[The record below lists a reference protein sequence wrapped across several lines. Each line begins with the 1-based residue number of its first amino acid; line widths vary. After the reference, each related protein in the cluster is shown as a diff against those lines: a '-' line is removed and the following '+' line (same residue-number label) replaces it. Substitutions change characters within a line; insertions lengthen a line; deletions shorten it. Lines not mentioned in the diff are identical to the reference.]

1 MKKEHSTTRSV
12 IFTPHNTRKIAE
24 NKKIMVGYE
33 CTLGKKEPQ
42 HQSTTQLP
50 RFGQGQITLSISV
63 QVMIITIENRNMYLV
78 KPRLDFKTYSPDGDI
93 SKTSTQTN
101 KSNLRVPSSSL

>member
-33 CTLGKKEPQ
+33 CTLGKK
-42 HQSTTQLP
+42 
-50 RFGQGQITLSISV
+50 RTLK
-63 QVMIITIENRNMYLV
+63 NRNIY
-78 KPRLDFKTYSPDGDI
+78 
-93 SKTSTQTN
+93 
-101 KSNLRVPSSSL
+101 

>member
-33 CTLGKKEPQ
+33 CTLGKKK
-42 HQSTTQLP
+42 
-50 RFGQGQITLSISV
+50 TL
-63 QVMIITIENRNMYLV
+63 ENRNIYLV

>member
-33 CTLGKKEPQ
+33 CTLGKKELLK
-42 HQSTTQLP
+42 TE
-50 RFGQGQITLSISV
+50 ISI
-63 QVMIITIENRNMYLV
+63 YLD
-78 KPRLDFKTYSPDGDI
+78 LDWI
-93 SKTSTQTN
+93 SKLTLQTVTFRRPQPRPTN
-101 KSNLRVPSSSL
+101 QT